1 MTLKKHTEDKTFFNR
16 DKYSSKYIARHREV
30 LIRRGYLCKLNIRQ
44 TNVDEAIERAG
55 L

>member
-1 MTLKKHTEDKTFFNR
+1 MALKKHTEDKTFFNR

-30 LIRRGYLCKLNIRQ
+30 LIRRGYLCKIDTRLVS
-44 TNVDEAIERAG
+44 VDEAIEKAG